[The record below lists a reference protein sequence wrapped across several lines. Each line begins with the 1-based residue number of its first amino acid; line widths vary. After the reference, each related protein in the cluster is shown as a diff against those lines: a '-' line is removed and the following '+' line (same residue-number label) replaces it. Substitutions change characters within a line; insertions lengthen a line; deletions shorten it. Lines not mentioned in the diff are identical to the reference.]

1 MQAAMVAQS
10 DYYGIFSRSGGIG
23 MRISRR
29 ELMAS
34 PGKLTLGLAA
44 IAPAAKAMLGNQA
57 AEKSLAGKFRI
68 LICGGHP
75 GDPEYG
81 CGGTIARLTSYGHDV
96 SLLYLNQGDWPPT
109 PAEVR
114 LAEAQKACEIL
125 KARHLYAGQVNGHA
139 IVDAN
144 HFDIYREILEQQR
157 PDAVLT
163 HWPLDNHRDH
173 RASSTLTYDAWLQM
187 GKSFS
192 MYYYEVSTGEDTQQF
207 SPAYYVDFSAFE
219 PQKRAACYAHA
230 SQSPERFYALQDSI
244 AAFRGVESGYRRA
257 EAFLLQRGSARD
269 ILPTALAS

>member
-1 MQAAMVAQS
+1 MK
-10 DYYGIFSRSGGIG
+10 IT
-23 MRISRR
+23 RR
-29 ELMAS
+29 EVLANS
-34 PGKLTLGLAA
+34 SKLALGLAA
-44 IAPAAKAMLGNQA
+44 TVPSAQAMLGAQA
-57 AEKSLAGKFRI
+57 VEKSSAGRFRI

-109 PAEVR
+109 SAEVR

-125 KARHLYAGQVNGHA
+125 KARRLYAGQVNSHA
-139 IVDAN
+139 VVDSN
-144 HFDIYREILEQQR
+144 HYNAYRKILEQQR

-173 RASSTLTYDAWLQM
+173 RACSTLTYDAWLQM

-192 MYYYEVSTGEDTQQF
+192 LYYYEVSSGEDTQQF
-207 SPAYYVDFSAFE
+207 SPGYYVDFTAFE

-230 SQSPERFYALQDSI
+230 SQSPDRFYELQDSV
-244 AAFRGVESGYRRA
+244 AAFRGVESGHRRA

-269 ILPTALAS
+269 VLPLALQS